1 MRGSSPLTRGE
12 HIPLVFLCA
21 LWWGSSPLTRGKRR
35 HNPATTAIVGLIP
48 AHAGKTT
55 CQTCST
61 SDPAAH
67 PRSRGENWS
76 ITAMT
81 AFAPGSSPLMRGKPH
96 RDRVLGHEGG
106 LILARAVKTCVA
118 RCARGG
124 RRAHP
129 HSREEHMLSRF
140 FTKSHTGSSPPTRRK
155 HLRRY
160 PVVLRGG
167 LIPAHAG
174 KTASQ
179 LPPSR
184 DTWAHPRSRG
194 ENLIGVAADLSAQG
208 SSPLTRGKQP
218 AASGRMGASG
228 LIPTHAGKTGL
239 LVSTAN
245 HRGAHPRSHGGKR

>member
-1 MRGSSPLTRGE
+1 MVAVMRLPVGPHPHSRGENAQAVLPEASVRGSSPLAQGKPQVTVEGTVEEGLIPADAGKTRCTPRPRRLCPAHPRSRGE
-12 HIPLVFLCA
+12 NSQRCSWPSPQS
-21 LWWGSSPLTRGKRR
+21 GSSPLTRGKR
-35 HNPATTAIVGLIP
+35 PASYHPPAI
-48 AHAGKTT
+48 
-55 CQTCST
+55 
-61 SDPAAH
+61 
-67 PRSRGENWS
+67 R
-76 ITAMT
+76 
-81 AFAPGSSPLMRGKPH
+81 
-96 RDRVLGHEGG
+96 
-106 LILARAVKTCVA
+106 
-118 RCARGG
+118 
-124 RRAHP
+124 
-129 HSREEHMLSRF
+129 
-140 FTKSHTGSSPPTRRK
+140 
-155 HLRRY
+155 
-160 PVVLRGG
+160 G

>member
-1 MRGSSPLTRGE
+1 MHATTSST
-12 HIPLVFLCA
+12 VS
-21 LWWGSSPLTRGKRR
+21 GSSPLTRGKL
-35 HNPATTAIVGLIP
+35 ATLFLAV
-48 AHAGKTT
+48 
-55 CQTCST
+55 
-61 SDPAAH
+61 
-67 PRSRGENWS
+67 
-76 ITAMT
+76 
-81 AFAPGSSPLMRGKPH
+81 AP
-96 RDRVLGHEGG
+96 
-106 LILARAVKTCVA
+106 I
-118 RCARGG
+118 
-124 RRAHP
+124 
-129 HSREEHMLSRF
+129 
-140 FTKSHTGSSPPTRRK
+140 
-155 HLRRY
+155 
-160 PVVLRGG
+160 G

>member
-35 HNPATTAIVGLIP
+35 HNPATTAVVGLIP

-106 LILARAVKTCVA
+106 LILARAMKTCVA

-140 FTKSHTGSSPPTRRK
+140 FTKSHTGSSPPTRGK

-174 KTASQ
+174 KT
-179 LPPSR
+179 PGNGRRNRRGRP
-184 DTWAHPRSRG
+184 HPRSRR
-194 ENLIGVAADLSAQG
+194 ENVA
-208 SSPLTRGKQP
+208 
-218 AASGRMGASG
+218 
-228 LIPTHAGKTGL
+228 
-239 LVSTAN
+239 
-245 HRGAHPRSHGGKR
+245 